1 VLNNYFQAI
10 IKEPELIDTIEK
22 KAKKRTGSFIGMLDN
37 KIGDESYKNM
47 KKSHPKDFLEAI
59 DQLCSEITP
68 YYLVHSDFVS
78 AKNQFLDGVCNDFED
93 LLILQSVRRLNCVK
107 FITNDKELL
116 KLNIDMKISK
126 P

>member
-1 VLNNYFQAI
+1 MLNLMEDEKMIVLVHGF
-10 IKEPELIDTIEK
+10 
-22 KAKKRTGSFIGMLDN
+22 
-37 KIGDESYKNM
+37 
-47 KKSHPKDFLEAI
+47 
-59 DQLCSEITP
+59 CSEITP

-78 AKNQFLDGVCNDFED
+78 AKNRFLDGVSNNFED
-93 LLILQSVRRLNCVK
+93 LLILQSARRLNGVK

>member
-1 VLNNYFQAI
+1 
-10 IKEPELIDTIEK
+10 
-22 KAKKRTGSFIGMLDN
+22 M
-37 KIGDESYKNM
+37 
-47 KKSHPKDFLEAI
+47 
-59 DQLCSEITP
+59 
-68 YYLVHSDFVS
+68 HSDFVS